1 MGRFPIDKDEKIV
14 VFCAGY
20 ECEKSNIVADKLYKL
35 GYKNVVVYAGGLP
48 EWKKQS
54 LPTTAGAKKVDAVKK
69 EQKPE
74 FSKNGAKLGKDE
86 GSIDGEWLKA
96 LIIDN
101 KVPEYIQI
109 VNVLPAKEFKKGN
122 IKGSIN
128 IETDKLSAKEIVS
141 KLPKNKTIIFNCSA
155 GARSIEAWMKLKKDG
170 IDVSEI
176 FYFDANI
183 NCKDNNCK
191 IEVNE
196 PLE

>member
-1 MGRFPIDKDEKIV
+1 M
-14 VFCAGY
+14 
-20 ECEKSNIVADKLYKL
+20 
-35 GYKNVVVYAGGLP
+35 
-48 EWKKQS
+48 
-54 LPTTAGAKKVDAVKK
+54 
-69 EQKPE
+69 
-74 FSKNGAKLGKDE
+74 
-86 GSIDGEWLKA
+86 A

-101 KVPEYIQI
+101 KVQEYIQI